1 MLFRSLLADWLARQ
15 QQRGLLREG
24 DPVRMARLLLAMAV
38 AEPLRE
44 RVIGVVAED
53 APVDV
58 HLRDCVALLAPVL
71 QAP

>member
-1 MLFRSLLADWLARQ
+1 
-15 QQRGLLREG
+15 
-24 DPVRMARLLLAMAV
+24 MARLLLAMAV

>member
-1 MLFRSLLADWLARQ
+1 
-15 QQRGLLREG
+15 
-24 DPVRMARLLLAMAV
+24 MARLILAMAV

-58 HLRDCVALLAPVL
+58 HLRDVALLAPVL